1 MAAIH
6 WVDALYQVYITA
18 LVAVVGVVFASGYV
32 GDDEV
37 AASTLADVAA
47 DGPAV
52 LGLAAALA
60 LLVGLRSGSR
70 GGPLALER
78 ADVRHVLLAPVDR
91 GVALR
96 GPAWRQL
103 RFTVAVGAAVGA
115 TSGLLAARRLPGST
129 AEWLLTGAVF
139 GVTVAGL
146 GFGSALVAGG
156 AGIPQW
162 GSTTVGLGLVGWAV
176 ADVLGRAS
184 ASPTA
189 AVGHLGLAPIELE
202 AVAVAGPVVAL
213 GLVVAGMLLVA
224 GTSLEAA
231 ERRTALVGQIRFAVT
246 LQDLRTVMVL
256 RRQLA
261 QERPRSRP
269 WIKGSSRPARRPVTR
284 RGLRSIARW
293 PVGRIVRVA
302 GLAVVAGMSMRGVW
316 SGTTPLIV
324 LAGVALW
331 VAALDAV
338 EPMGQEI
345 DHPGR
350 TDMYPL
356 ERGAL
361 LLGLLPVVL
370 GMSAVVGLV
379 AGGVAAAP
387 IGAQV
392 PVGPALVAG
401 LLAGLLAGCGAVVST
416 VQGAPDAV
424 DLLAVATPEI
434 AGVKT
439 VVRTAW
445 PPAMAIVGVVPLL
458 LARAADRSIDGD
470 PLGAVL
476 LGAIPLVVVV
486 VLVGG
491 WVRFHD
497 AIHEW
502 IKNALEQAS
511 PTKAMERA
519 AAEREAAEAGLDPD
533 QRAGGDDSEDESESG
548 DEAAKRSGSGTARQ
562 RSKPP
567 RAPAPPTRP
576 GVQGGKSSKPIGRKR
591 DMR

>member
-1 MAAIH
+1 MSMTVAESAQVIGDLRRARRRQRVAAIH

-18 LVAVVGVVFASGYV
+18 LVAVVGVVFVSGLI
-32 GDDEV
+32 GDGEV
-37 AASTLADVAA
+37 SAETVADVVA
-47 DGPAV
+47 DGPAA
-52 LGLAAALA
+52 LGVVAALA
-60 LLVGLRSGSR
+60 VLVGLRSGSR

-78 ADVRHVLLAPVDR
+78 ADVRHVLLAPIDR

-103 RFTVAVGAAVGA
+103 RFMAAVGAALGA
-115 TSGLLAARRLPGST
+115 AAGLLASQRLPETT
-129 AEWLLTGAVF
+129 AEWLLAGAAF

-156 AGIPQW
+156 VGIPTW
-162 GSTTVGLGLVGWAV
+162 LSTALGLGLVGWAV
-176 ADVLGRAS
+176 ADVIDRIP

-189 AVGHLGLAPIELE
+189 FVGEIAIAPLDFDIFS
-202 AVAVAGPVVAL
+202 VAGPLVAL
-213 GLVVAGMLLVA
+213 VLVGVGMLSVA

-231 ERRTALVGQIRFAVT
+231 ERRTSLVGQMRFAVT

-269 WIKGSSRPARRPVTR
+269 WVRGSSRPARNPIVR
-284 RGLRSIARW
+284 RAVRSIARW
-293 PVGRIVRVA
+293 PVGRLVRVA
-302 GLAVVAGMSMRGVW
+302 GLAAIAGLAMRGTW
-316 SGTTPLIV
+316 GGTTPLIV
-324 LAGVALW
+324 VAGLALW

-356 ERGAL
+356 ARGEL
-361 LLGLLPVVL
+361 LVGLLPVVL
-370 GMSAVVGLV
+370 GVSALVGVV
-379 AGGVAAAP
+379 AGGVAALPLGDAL
-387 IGAQV
+387 
-392 PVGPALVAG
+392 PVAPALLVG
-401 LLAGLLAGCGAVVST
+401 FMAGLLAGCGAVVST

-434 AGVKT
+434 AGMKT
-439 VVRTAW
+439 VMRTAW
-445 PPAMAIVGVVPLL
+445 PPVLAVAGVAPLL
-458 LARAADRSIDGD
+458 LARSAERSIDGD
-470 PLGAVL
+470 PLGGAFLGSLPVIAVV
-476 LGAIPLVVVV
+476 G
-486 VLVGG
+486 LVGG

-497 AIHEW
+497 EIHEW
-502 IKNALEQAS
+502 FRNAIEQAS

-533 QRAGGDDSEDESESG
+533 Q
-548 DEAAKRSGSGTARQ
+548 TA
-562 RSKPP
+562 S
-567 RAPAPPTRP
+567 PA
-576 GVQGGKSSKPIGRKR
+576 
-591 DMR
+591 